1 MLYIGRTLVGHS
13 DLAQKL
19 PKSCPKATQKL
30 LKSYSSYSKATQKL
44 LKLLKLFKDAR
55 KCKKTFFCM
64 FL

>member
-1 MLYIGRTLVGHS
+1 MLYIGRTFGS
-13 DLAQKL
+13 CSKAAQKL
-19 PKSCPKATQKL
+19 PK
-30 LKSYSSYSKATQKL
+30 SYSKATQKL